1 LAVLVQDQYE
11 VRSAEI
17 PGFTQFGSEAF
28 GLIYRFFGIR
38 KALSEFIGEK
48 LRAVQ
53 DMEKYCI
60 TGDLQSTAKKSCGL
74 EIISD
79 VLRRAVCWIN
89 LT

>member
-48 LRAVQ
+48 SRAVQ
-53 DMEKYCI
+53 DMEKILHHGGSPKYREKKLRA
-60 TGDLQSTAKKSCGL
+60 GD
-74 EIISD
+74 
-79 VLRRAVCWIN
+79 N
-89 LT
+89 F